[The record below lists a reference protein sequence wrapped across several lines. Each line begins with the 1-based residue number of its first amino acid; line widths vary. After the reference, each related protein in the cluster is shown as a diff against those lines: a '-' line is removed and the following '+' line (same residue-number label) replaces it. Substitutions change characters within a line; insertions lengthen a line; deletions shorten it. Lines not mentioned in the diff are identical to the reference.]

1 MGPGTPSDTLDV
13 YLPDQYN
20 DGFFFNGYETLF
32 SGSVGHP
39 TFIPASFDF
48 PYAGFSN
55 GFGYTFG
62 ERAPNG
68 NSGCSG
74 TATVSPSRHCNTL
87 VCLVSSPSPK
97 KKASGTAEQF
107 HAQIV
112 TFDGRRSYKLFER

>member
-13 YLPDQYN
+13 YLPAQYN

-55 GFGYTFG
+55 GFGYTL
-62 ERAPNG
+62 ANAHV
-68 NSGCSG
+68 
-74 TATVSPSRHCNTL
+74 TATAAVPEPPPLALADTATL
-87 VCLVSSPSPK
+87 LSASCLLLRQRRKRLAPQNSSTP
-97 KKASGTAEQF
+97 
-107 HAQIV
+107 
-112 TFDGRRSYKLFER
+112 R